1 MKNSTTAFL
10 KIATIYLSLI
20 FLASTLVSCEE
31 KEPADNINPYNIKTI
46 EFEGCEYVIIDA
58 FEQKPA
64 NAMAHK
70 GNCKNHNYL
79 DGRSFKDKVKAL
91 KTEET
96 INLLI
101 KSVDANL
108 N

>member
-10 KIATIYLSLI
+10 KIAIIYLSLI

-31 KEPADNINPYNIKTI
+31 KEPSDNINPYNIKTI
-46 EFEGCEYVIIDA
+46 EFEGCEYVIIDTN
-58 FEQKPA
+58 QPA

-79 DGRSFKDKVKAL
+79 DGRSFKDKVKAF

-96 INLLI
+96 IDLLI
-101 KSVDANL
+101 KSVEANL